1 MLAITQGLIRY
12 LLKWFQIPRAQYSGL
27 ISSYSNVATPTAGT
41 LTVAGTTIVKFW
53 AHCLHTDGNIY
64 YPPYS
69 NNSGIAIYN
78 TTSNTMSTV
87 SWGLS
92 GLGTTGNYNAAVLHP
107 NGKIYCPP
115 LAASNVLII
124 DPANATTQL
133 QSYGL
138 TFSGSSQYNAAILG
152 PDNKI
157 YCVGTSTG
165 GAPSTCLVI
174 DPVANTA
181 IRTSLGNTMPSIGS
195 TQYPYIGA
203 VTSVKNNKLYFGNY
217 NNANWLVIDTVSQTA
232 NTQTWGGTG
241 GQALATQQT
250 QGLCNTVNGNIVA
263 TPHGSG
269 TPIFQQVD
277 PVANTRSTYTA
288 AQAGNAYKT
297 VGAVLGPDG
306 FVYAAGYGSTAA
318 VLRFDPVAGTANSSA
333 YGQTVNSGPYGGQLA
348 PNGKII
354 FSPSGGTNPNNLLV
368 LSVNGTG
375 NSETNFASTCQS
387 PYLNK
392 TN

>member
-12 LLKWFQIPRAQYSGL
+12 LLKWFQIPRAQYAGL
-27 ISSYSNVATPTAGT
+27 MSSYSNVATPTGAT
-41 LTVAGTTIVKFW
+41 LTVGSTIVKFW
-53 AHCLHTDGNIY
+53 AHALHPDGNIY

-92 GLGTTGNYNAAVLHP
+92 GLGTTNNYQTAVLHP

-115 LAASNVLII
+115 SAASNVLII

-133 QSYGL
+133 QSWGL
-138 TFSGSSQYNAAILG
+138 TFSGSSQYNCAAVG

-165 GAPSTCLVI
+165 SNPGLCLVI

-181 IRTSLGNTMPSIGS
+181 TRTSFGNTMPNIG
-195 TQYPYIGA
+195 TTMWPYVGA
-203 VTSVKNNKLYFGNY
+203 ITSVKNNKIYFGNY
-217 NNANWLVIDTVSQTA
+217 NIANWLVIDTVSQTA
-232 NTQTWGGTG
+232 NTQTWGGSG
-241 GQALATQQT
+241 GTALATQQT
-250 QGLCNTVNGNIVA
+250 QGVCNTTNGNIVA
-263 TPHGSG
+263 TPHAG
-269 TPIFQQVD
+269 TVCWQVID
-277 PVANTRSTYTA
+277 PVANTRTTYTA
-288 AQAGNAYKT
+288 AQSGAAYKSL
-297 VGAVLGPDG
+297 GAVLGSDG
-306 FVYAAGYGSTAA
+306 FVYAPGFQSTRA
-318 VLRFDPVAGTANSSA
+318 VLRFNPVTGAANSSA
-333 YGQTVNSGPYGGQLA
+333 YGQTVTSGPWGGVMA

-354 FSPSGGTNPNNLLV
+354 FSPSNTDSSPTNLLV

-375 NSETNFASTCQS
+375 NSQTNFASTCQS
-387 PYLNK
+387 YYQNH
-392 TN
+392 TQ